1 MMPIASYID
10 HTILKPT
17 ATEADIKVLCQEAL
31 AYNFS
36 AVCVPPNYVALA
48 KNLLSGSQVK
58 VATVIGFPF
67 GYSNTEAKL
76 VEINQAIADG
86 ADELDMVQNLCALKN
101 GDWQLVESDVKACTD
116 VCHQHNKIIKVIV
129 ESGLLT
135 DEELIECC
143 HRFQHYPIDYMKTST
158 GYAAVG
164 ATTHAVTIMRA
175 HLPETI
181 SIKAS
186 GGIRNFSFAQEL
198 IQAGA
203 NRLGCSASVA
213 IANESQTN

>member
-1 MMPIASYID
+1 MNIAAYID

-17 ATEADIKVLCQEAL
+17 TTNEEVMTLCQEAL
-31 AYNFS
+31 KFQFA
-36 AVCVPPNYVALA
+36 AVCVPPNFVALA
-48 KNLLSGSQVK
+48 KSLLTNSEVK

-67 GYSNTEAKL
+67 GYSNTAAKL
-76 VEINQAIADG
+76 AEINQAIEDG
-86 ADELDMVQNLCALKN
+86 ADELDMVHHLAALKN
-101 GDWQLVESDVKACTD
+101 KDWQLVEADVKACTEA
-116 VCHQHNKIIKVIV
+116 CHRQGKFIKVIV

-135 DEELIECC
+135 DKELIVCC
-143 HRFQHYPIDYMKTST
+143 NRYQHYSIDFMKTST

-164 ATTHAVTIMRA
+164 ATSHAVEIMRA

-213 IANESQTN
+213 IAKESQFN